1 MTAMKMTHH
10 ARKRSQQ
17 RAISPF
23 LINLLLDFGKAIPA
37 GDGASKMFFD
47 KSARR
52 RVRAYVGSM
61 ASLIDEHLDVYLVV
75 GSEGQIVT
83 AAHLTERIHNH

>member
-1 MTAMKMTHH
+1 MNMTHH
-10 ARKRSQQ
+10 ARKRTQQ
-17 RAISPF
+17 RAIAPF
-23 LINLLLDFGKAIPA
+23 LINLLLDFGTTVPA

-52 RVRAYVGSM
+52 RVRAYVGPM

-75 GSEGQIVT
+75 GAEGQIVT
-83 AAHLTERIHNH
+83 AAHLTERIRHH